1 MPRRASAA
9 VRTPAAIVA
18 ASLAVLAT
26 AACADPEPHLGA
38 ARTGSELESG
48 EPLPTTREAFLRELA
63 PAPAD
68 ALQISYEVRGPAGLG
83 GSLDIVL
90 RPGGRRVERW
100 RLSLPLPDGEERTI
114 EGRAVQT
121 EDYVWTGEGESLV
134 VDRAPLGVL
143 ADAYVTLPIER
154 QRRVVDGL
162 RAFRAQLEVAREDDQ
177 ATMREVLG
185 VPCLETQLAAQSL
198 CLWEETGLPLRYD
211 GNVFTLRALAIDL
224 DPTVDEWWFDVP
236 PEVERSAPG
245 PDLDPDA
252 SLQRLARQ
260 DYAELGP
267 LLHPGLR
274 LPLGV

>member
-1 MPRRASAA
+1 MSPRAPSVPRTLAA
-9 VRTPAAIVA
+9 VV
-18 ASLAVLAT
+18 SLAALT
-26 AACADPEPHLGA
+26 LGACADPAPHLDD
-38 ARTGSELESG
+38 RPELADHETG
-48 EPLPTTREAFLRELA
+48 EPLPTTREAFLHELA
-63 PAPAD
+63 PAPSD
-68 ALQISYEVRGPAGLG
+68 ALQISYEVSGPAGLG
-83 GSLDIVL
+83 GSLEIVL

-100 RLSLPLPDGEERTI
+100 RLSLPLPDGEARTI

-143 ADAYVTLPIER
+143 ADAYMTLSIQE
-154 QRRVVDGL
+154 QRRVVEGL

-177 ATMREVLG
+177 ATMREILG

-198 CLWEETGLPLRYD
+198 CLWEETGLPLTYD
-211 GNVFTLRALAIDL
+211 GNVFSLRALAIDL
-224 DPTVDEWWFDVP
+224 DPQVDDWWFEVP
-236 PEVERSAPG
+236 PEVEHNAPG

-252 SLQRLARQ
+252 SLQRLARR